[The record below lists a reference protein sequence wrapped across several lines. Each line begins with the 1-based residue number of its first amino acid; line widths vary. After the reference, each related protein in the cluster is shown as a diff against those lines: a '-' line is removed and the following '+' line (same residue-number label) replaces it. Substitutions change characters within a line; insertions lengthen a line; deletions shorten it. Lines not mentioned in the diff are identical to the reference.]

1 MTTINTSP
9 HHRSS
14 SNSVADEPAH
24 PSILLVD
31 DQPARLLTYESIL
44 EGVGVTCVRALSGRE
59 ALERLLRQNFAVIVL
74 DVSMPEMD
82 GFETARFIREHPR
95 FERTPIIFVTGVHT
109 SQLDTLRGYE
119 AGAIDYIPVP
129 IVPEILRSKVALL
142 VELYRRRS
150 ELERLNRELEVTRTK
165 LEAESRSSR
174 EESRAHLEESE
185 RRYRAVFEH
194 PALMTVVLEAI
205 RDSSG
210 TISDWRYR
218 DANANALELLNHP
231 RQALQGSRLSEIL
244 PDRAGR
250 LGPLYAKVLAT
261 MTPYRYEAQL
271 GDTNFLISLFPVDTN
286 TIVSS
291 GLDIT
296 SRIRVEREAQ
306 RASDADRA
314 EKEWLSAVL
323 NSMNEEVYFTNN
335 QRRYTYANPAA
346 LREFGHTSVENV
358 DVESIVRNL
367 EVLRPDGTP
376 RPLSEAPPLRALE
389 GEVIRGEEQ
398 LVRIPRTGELR
409 HRQVSSAPVR
419 GSDGEIIGSVS
430 VVRDITDQRRIDA
443 GLRARS
449 ARSSALV
456 RLGDRFRSLTDP
468 AEIAFTAA
476 RILGETLGVKGCGY
490 GTIDPVAETI
500 FIARDWCA
508 PGARS
513 IAGLLRFRDHG
524 TYIDDLKRGETVVCT
539 DVDSDPRTASFAT
552 RLKALNAFS
561 FVNMPITENGDFV
574 ALLYLLDDKPR
585 QWPQEDLAFIR
596 DVAERTRTAA
606 ERARAEQALRTG
618 AQQLRDAD
626 RRKDEFIAMLAHE
639 LRNPLVPI
647 RTGVELLKNA
657 RDQPQ
662 LLDSIRPM
670 MERQIGHMVRMI
682 DDLLDVSRI
691 TSGKI
696 ELQRR
701 PVTLASVV
709 GSAIEANRA
718 AIDANDLDLT
728 VNLSEPHWT
737 LNVDPTRFAQV
748 ISNLLQNASKFTPR
762 SGHITVAATIEHAA
776 GSQPELSLQVTD
788 SGVGISADMLPRIFD
803 LFAQAPHRGHSAQSG
818 LGIGLALARR
828 LVEMHGGTIE
838 AHSAG
843 VGSGSKF
850 TIKVPAPRGVDCK
863 DPTSNPDQQTLE
875 KIRVLIIDDNRDS
888 ADATAL
894 FVGRKGAVTEVAYDG
909 PAGLAALA
917 GLQPEVVL
925 LDIGLPSLDG
935 YEVCRRI
942 RQFEGGANIGIIAI
956 TGWGQQQ
963 DKHRATE
970 AGFNAHLTK
979 PADPVELEK
988 IILSLARKPTH

>member
-1 MTTINTSP
+1 MTPINTSAP
-9 HHRSS
+9 HHGSS
-14 SNSVADEPAH
+14 ALVAEELGQPN
-24 PSILLVD
+24 ILLVD

-44 EGVGVTCVRALSGRE
+44 EGVGVNCVRALSGRE
-59 ALERLLRQNFAVIVL
+59 ALERLLRQDFAVILL
-74 DVSMPEMD
+74 DVSMPEID
-82 GFETARFIREHPR
+82 GFETARLIREHPR
-95 FERTPIIFVTGVHT
+95 FERTPIIFVTGIHT

-150 ELERLNRELEVTRTK
+150 ELEHLNRELEITRAR

-185 RRYRAVFEH
+185 RRYRAIFEH
-194 PALMTVVLEAI
+194 PALLTVVLEAV
-205 RDSSG
+205 RDFTG
-210 TISDWRYR
+210 AITDWRYQ
-218 DANANALELLNHP
+218 DANANALELLNRP
-231 RQALQGSRLSEIL
+231 RQSLLGSLLSETL
-244 PDRAGR
+244 PDRAEA
-250 LGPLYAKVLAT
+250 LGSLYAKVLAT
-261 MTPYRYEAQL
+261 RAPYRYEAQL
-271 GDTNFLISLFPVDTN
+271 GDTNFLISLFPLGEN
-286 TIVSS
+286 TVVSS

-323 NSMNEEVYFTNN
+323 NSMNEEVYFTNKEK
-335 QRRYTYANPAA
+335 RYTYANPAA
-346 LREFGHTSVENV
+346 LREFGHTSVENI
-358 DVESIVRNL
+358 DVESIVRKL

-430 VVRDITDQRRIDA
+430 VVRDITEQRRVDA
-443 GLRARS
+443 ELRA
-449 ARSSALV
+449 
-456 RLGDRFRSLTDP
+456 G
-468 AEIAFTAA
+468 
-476 RILGETLGVKGCGY
+476 
-490 GTIDPVAETI
+490 
-500 FIARDWCA
+500 
-508 PGARS
+508 
-513 IAGLLRFRDHG
+513 
-524 TYIDDLKRGETVVCT
+524 
-539 DVDSDPRTASFAT
+539 
-552 RLKALNAFS
+552 
-561 FVNMPITENGDFV
+561 
-574 ALLYLLDDKPR
+574 
-585 QWPQEDLAFIR
+585 
-596 DVAERTRTAA
+596 AER
-606 ERARAEQALRTG
+606 LRE
-618 AQQLRDAD
+618 AD

-657 RDQPQ
+657 REQPQ

-670 MERQIGHMVRMI
+670 MERQVGHMVRLI

-701 PVTLASVV
+701 AVALASVV
-709 GSAIEANRA
+709 DSAIEANRA
-718 AIDANDLDLT
+718 AIDANGLELA

-737 LNVDPTRFAQV
+737 IDVDPTRFAQI
-748 ISNLLQNASKFTPR
+748 ISNLLQNAAKFTPR
-762 SGHITVAATIEHAA
+762 GGRISVTVTIEQAA
-776 GSQPELSLQVTD
+776 GPRPEVMLKVAD
-788 SGVGISADMLPRIFD
+788 SGIGISPEMLPRVFD
-803 LFAQAPHRGHSAQSG
+803 LFAQAPQHGHSAQSG

-828 LVEMHGGTIE
+828 LVEMHGGSIE
-838 AHSAG
+838 ARSDG
-843 VGSGSKF
+843 VGSGTEF
-850 TIKVPAPRGVDCK
+850 TVRIPAPRGVDVK
-863 DPTSNPDQQTLE
+863 ATDSGSDQQTLE
-875 KIRVLIIDDNRDS
+875 NIRVLVIDDNRDS
-888 ADATAL
+888 ADATAM
-894 FVGRKGAVTEVAYDG
+894 FVGGKGAVTEVAYD
-909 PAGLAALA
+909 AESGLSTL
-917 GLQPEVVL
+917 PDFRPDVVL
-925 LDIGLPSLDG
+925 LDIGMPDLDG

-942 RQFEGGANIGIIAI
+942 RQLPGGSIGVIAI

-963 DKHRATE
+963 DKLRATQ

-988 IILSLARKPTH
+988 VILSLSRTMPQ

>member
-9 HHRSS
+9 PHHSS
-14 SNSVADEPAH
+14 SNSVADEPAQ
-24 PSILLVD
+24 PSVLLVD

-44 EGVGVTCVRALSGRE
+44 QGVGVTCVRALSGRE
-59 ALERLLRQNFAVIVL
+59 ALERLLRQDFAVIVL

-150 ELERLNRELEVTRTK
+150 ELERLNRELETTRAK

-194 PALMTVVLEAI
+194 PALMTLVLEAI

-218 DANANALELLNHP
+218 DANANALELLNRP
-231 RQALQGSRLSEIL
+231 REALQGSRLSEIL

-271 GDTNFLISLFPVDTN
+271 GDTNFLISLFPVDAN

-323 NSMNEEVYFTNN
+323 NSMDEEVYFTNN

-358 DVESIVRNL
+358 DVESIVQNL

-398 LVRIPRTGELR
+398 LVRIPRSGELR

-524 TYIDDLKRGETVVCT
+524 TYIDDLKRGETVVCI

-561 FVNMPITENGDFV
+561 FVNMPITENGAFV

-596 DVAERTRTAA
+596 DVA

-647 RTGVELLKNA
+647 RTGVELLKSA

-701 PVTLASVV
+701 PVTLASVL

-748 ISNLLQNASKFTPR
+748 ISNLLQNAAKFTPR
-762 SGHITVAATIEHAA
+762 GGQIWVGVTIEQAA
-776 GSQPELSLQVTD
+776 GPHPELSLKVTD
-788 SGVGISADMLPRIFD
+788 SGVGISADMLPRVFD

-818 LGIGLALARR
+818 LGIGLALSRR
-828 LVEMHGGTIE
+828 LVEMHGGTIT
-838 AHSAG
+838 ARSDG
-843 VGSGSKF
+843 VGTGSEF
-850 TIKVPAPRGVDCK
+850 TVTMPAPRGVDLK
-863 DPTSNPDQQTLE
+863 DPTSNSEQGTLE
-875 KIRVLIIDDNRDS
+875 KIRVLVIDDNRDS

-894 FVGRKGAVTEVAYDG
+894 FVGGKGAVTRVAYDG
-909 PAGLAALA
+909 ESGLAALA
-917 GLQPEVVL
+917 SFQPEVVI
-925 LDIGLPSLDG
+925 LDIGMPGLDG

-942 RQFEGGANIGIIAI
+942 RQLEGCSNLGIIAI

-963 DKHRATE
+963 DKQRASH
-970 AGFNAHLTK
+970 AGFDAHLTK
-979 PADPVELEK
+979 PADPVELEQVV
-988 IILSLARKPTH
+988 LSLGRRLTR